1 MNGDDGDVGV
11 GISSLKREVYFQSIL
26 VVGRHRR
33 NSCVVVKEEQIVES
47 QVIRFCSFLDNVMK
61 HFQAI

>member
-26 VVGRHRR
+26 VVGRHGG
-33 NSCVVVKEEQIVES
+33 NSCRVIVGEQSVES
-47 QVIRFCSFLDNVMK
+47 Y
-61 HFQAI
+61 